1 MSLLDPTAF
10 TNRDIELS
18 TDSCIKCNVCQ
29 SYCPVSNVTDLFPG
43 PKYVGPQAQRLRV
56 GESVDR
62 TVDYCSG
69 CTVCT
74 RVCPSGVKIAE
85 LNSRARAAM
94 VEARGGPSLRDSL
107 IARPELLGR
116 LNRPIAPLVNLVLLN
131 PVLRYAMQRVLR
143 IDRRAPMPTF
153 SSRSFRRW
161 HRRYPYRSEKKV
173 AYFYACSTEY
183 YEPELGETAVRLM
196 EHNGYETVLPK
207 QNCCGLP
214 LISNGDYA
222 AARRYAERNIRR
234 LLPMAEAGIPIVAT
248 STSCSLTL
256 KQYYV
261 ELLGIRTK
269 AAETVAA
276 SVYDICEFLRILDER
291 GEMNRNFAPVE
302 EVVAYH
308 APCQLK
314 SHGIGKPALDLMD
327 LVPGL
332 RTVETDAEC
341 CGTAGTY
348 GYKQEKYDIAMRVGA
363 PLFDQIRSA
372 GSQRTACDSETCR
385 WQIEHNTGAPS
396 VHPIE
401 ILLKSYDDMGPR
413 TTTAQM

>member
-1 MSLLDPTAF
+1 MSILDPTIF
-10 TNRDIELS
+10 SGREIELS

-43 PKYVGPQAQRLRV
+43 PKYVGPQAQRLRI
-56 GESVDR
+56 GASVDR

-85 LNSRARAAM
+85 LNNRARAAM
-94 VEARGGPSLRDSL
+94 VDARGGPSLRDSL

-116 LNRPIAPLVNLVLLN
+116 LNRPIAPLVNRVLLN
-131 PVLRYAMQRVLR
+131 PAVRSIMQRTLH
-143 IDRRAPMPTF
+143 IDRRAPMPKF
-153 SSRSFRRW
+153 SNRSFRRR
-161 HRRYPYRSEKKV
+161 HQRSPYRSDRKV
-173 AYFYACSTEY
+173 AYFHACSTEY
-183 YEPELGETAVRLM
+183 YEPELGEKAVRLM
-196 EHNGYETVLPK
+196 ELNGYQTVLPR

-214 LISNGDYA
+214 LISNGDFA

-234 LLPMAEAGIPIVAT
+234 LLPMAEAGIPIIAT

-261 ELLGIRTK
+261 DLLDIHTE
-269 AAETVAA
+269 AAAKVAA
-276 SVYDICEFLRILDER
+276 NVYDICEFLRMLEER
-291 GEMNRNFAPVE
+291 GELNTNFAPVNR
-302 EVVAYH
+302 VVSYH

-314 SHGIGKPALDLMD
+314 SHGIGKPALDLME

-332 RTVETDAEC
+332 QTVEMDVEC

-348 GYKQEKYDIAMRVGA
+348 GYKQEKYEIAMKVGA
-363 PLFDQIRSA
+363 PLFEQIQSTGSA
-372 GSQRTACDSETCR
+372 FSACDSETCR
-385 WQIEHNTGAPS
+385 WQIEHGTGQRS
-396 VHPIE
+396 LHPIE
-401 ILLKSYDDMGPR
+401 VLLMAYEGGAAMPEAKR
-413 TTTAQM
+413 

>member
-1 MSLLDPTAF
+1 MSVLDPVF
-10 TNRDIELS
+10 GGPDIDLS

-43 PKYVGPQAQRLRV
+43 PKYVGPQAQRLRI
-56 GESVDR
+56 GASVDR

-94 VEARGGPSLRDSL
+94 VAARGGPTLRDRL

-116 LNRPIAPLVNLVLLN
+116 LNRPIAPLVNRILLN
-131 PVLRYAMQRVLR
+131 PVVRYAMQRVLR
-143 IDRRAPMPTF
+143 IDRRAPMPKF

-161 HRRYPYRSEKKV
+161 HKRYPYRSNRKV

-183 YEPELGETAVRLM
+183 YEPELGEKAVRLM
-196 EHNGYETVLPK
+196 QHNGYQMVLPR

-234 LLPMAEAGIPIVAT
+234 LLPLAEAGIPIIAT

-256 KQYYV
+256 KQYYID
-261 ELLGIRTK
+261 LLDIHTE
-269 AAETVAA
+269 AAEKVAA
-276 SVYDICEFLRILDER
+276 NVYDICEFLRMLNER
-291 GEMNRNFAPVE
+291 GDMNTDFAPMEQVIS
-302 EVVAYH
+302 YH

-332 RTVETDAEC
+332 RVVETEAEC

-348 GYKQEKYDIAMRVGA
+348 GYKAEKYDIAMKVGA
-363 PLFDQIRSA
+363 KLFEQIEATGSPLS
-372 GSQRTACDSETCR
+372 TCDSETCR
-385 WQIEHNTGAPS
+385 WQIEHGTGAPS
-396 VHPIE
+396 LHPLE
-401 ILLKSYDDMGPR
+401 ILLMAYEGSK
-413 TTTAQM
+413 

>member
-1 MSLLDPTAF
+1 MSLLDPTIF
-10 TNRDIELS
+10 DGRDIALS
-18 TDSCIKCNVCQ
+18 SDSCIKCNVCQ

-43 PKYVGPQAQRLRV
+43 PKYVGPQAQRLRI
-56 GESVDR
+56 GSSVDR

-116 LNRPIAPLVNLVLLN
+116 LNRPIAPLINRVLLS
-131 PVLRYAMQRVLR
+131 PGVRYAMERVLR

-153 SSRSFRRW
+153 SNRSFRRR
-161 HRRYPYRSEKKV
+161 HRRSLYRSDRKV

-183 YEPELGETAVRLM
+183 YEPELGEKAVRVM
-196 EHNGYETVLPK
+196 ERNGYQTVLPR

-234 LLPMAEAGIPIVAT
+234 LLPLADAGIPIIAT

-261 ELLGIRTK
+261 DLLDIRTE
-269 AAETVAA
+269 AAEKVAA
-276 SVYDICEFLRILDER
+276 NVYDICEFLRMLEER
-291 GEMNRNFAPVE
+291 GELNTDFVPVNH
-302 EVVAYH
+302 VVSYH

-314 SHGIGKPALDLMD
+314 SHGIGKPALDLME

-332 RTVETDAEC
+332 RTVEMDAEC

-348 GYKQEKYDIAMRVGA
+348 GYKQEKYDIAMKVGA
-363 PLFDQIRSA
+363 PLFGQIRSA
-372 GSQRTACDSETCR
+372 GSQISACDSETCR
-385 WQIEHNTGAPS
+385 WQIEHGTGAPS
-396 VHPIE
+396 LHPIE
-401 ILLKSYDDMGPR
+401 ILLMAYEGASSPQ
-413 TTTAQM
+413 TIE

>member
-1 MSLLDPTAF
+1 MSILDPTIF
-10 TNRDIELS
+10 IGREIELS

-43 PKYVGPQAQRLRV
+43 PKYVGPQAQRLRL
-56 GESVDR
+56 GPSVDR

-85 LNSRARAAM
+85 LNNRARAAM

-116 LNRPIAPLVNLVLLN
+116 LNRPVAPLVNRVLLN
-131 PVLRYAMQRVLR
+131 PAVRSIMQRTLH
-143 IDRRAPMPTF
+143 IDRRAPLPKF
-153 SSRSFRRW
+153 SNRSFRRR
-161 HRRYPYRSEKKV
+161 HRRSPYRSDRKV
-173 AYFYACSTEY
+173 AYFHACSTEY
-183 YEPELGETAVRLM
+183 YEPELGEKAVRLM
-196 EHNGYETVLPK
+196 EHNGYQTVLPR

-214 LISNGDYA
+214 LISNGDFA

-234 LLPMAEAGIPIVAT
+234 LLPMAEAGIPIIAT

-261 ELLGIRTK
+261 DLLDIHTE
-269 AAETVAA
+269 AAAKVAA
-276 SVYDICEFLRILDER
+276 NVYDICEFLRMLEER
-291 GEMNRNFAPVE
+291 GELNTNFAPVNR
-302 EVVAYH
+302 VVAYH

-332 RTVETDAEC
+332 HTVEMDVEC

-348 GYKQEKYDIAMRVGA
+348 GYKQEKYEIAMKVGA
-363 PLFDQIRSA
+363 PLFEQIQA
-372 GSQRTACDSETCR
+372 TGSSFSACDSETCR
-385 WQIEHNTGAPS
+385 WQIEHGTGQRS
-396 VHPIE
+396 LHPIE
-401 ILLKSYDDMGPR
+401 VLLMAYEGGVSMPEAER
-413 TTTAQM
+413 

>member
-1 MSLLDPTAF
+1 MSILDPTIF
-10 TNRDIELS
+10 DGREIDLS

-43 PKYVGPQAQRLRV
+43 PKYVGPQAQRLRI
-56 GESVDR
+56 GPSVDR

-85 LNSRARAAM
+85 LNNRARAAM

-116 LNRPIAPLVNLVLLN
+116 LNRPIAPLVNRVLLN
-131 PVLRYAMQRVLR
+131 PAVRFIMQRTLH
-143 IDRRAPMPTF
+143 IDRRAPMPKF
-153 SSRSFRRW
+153 SNRSFRRR
-161 HRRYPYRSEKKV
+161 HRRSPYRSKRKV
-173 AYFYACSTEY
+173 AYFHACSTEY
-183 YEPELGETAVRLM
+183 YEPELGEKAVRLM
-196 EHNGYETVLPK
+196 EHNGYQTVLPR

-214 LISNGDYA
+214 LISNGDFA

-234 LLPMAEAGIPIVAT
+234 LLPMAEAGIPIIAT

-261 ELLGIRTK
+261 DLLDIHTE
-269 AAETVAA
+269 AAARVAA
-276 SVYDICEFLRILDER
+276 NVYDICEFLRMLDQR
-291 GEMNRNFAPVE
+291 GELNTNFAPVDR
-302 EVVAYH
+302 VVSYH

-327 LVPGL
+327 LVPRL
-332 RTVETDAEC
+332 RTIEMDVEC

-348 GYKQEKYDIAMRVGA
+348 GYKQEKYDIAMEVGA
-363 PLFDQIRSA
+363 PLFEQIQAA
-372 GSQRTACDSETCR
+372 GSAFSTCDSETCR
-385 WQIEHNTGAPS
+385 WQIEHGTGQQS
-396 VHPIE
+396 LHPIE
-401 ILLKSYDDMGPR
+401 VLLMAYEGGESTPEAER
-413 TTTAQM
+413 

>member
-1 MSLLDPTAF
+1 MSILDPTF
-10 TNRDIELS
+10 IGRDIDLS

-43 PKYVGPQAQRLRV
+43 PKYVGPQAQRLRI
-56 GESVDR
+56 GSSVDR

-85 LNSRARAAM
+85 LNSKARAAM
-94 VEARGGPSLRDSL
+94 VAARGGPSLRDRL

-116 LNRPIAPLVNLVLLN
+116 LNRPIAPLVNRILLN
-131 PVLRYAMQRVLR
+131 PVVRYAMQRVLR
-143 IDRRAPMPTF
+143 IDRRAPMPKF

-161 HRRYPYRSEKKV
+161 HRRYPYRSDRKV

-183 YEPELGETAVRLM
+183 YEPELGEKAVRLM
-196 EHNGYETVLPK
+196 QRNGYQMVLPR

-256 KQYYV
+256 KQYYID
-261 ELLGIRTK
+261 LLDIRTE
-269 AAETVAA
+269 AAEKVAA
-276 SVYDICEFLRILDER
+276 NVYDICEFLRTLNER
-291 GEMNRNFAPVE
+291 GEMNTNFAPMEQVIS
-302 EVVAYH
+302 YH

-332 RTVETDAEC
+332 RVVETEAEC

-348 GYKQEKYDIAMRVGA
+348 GYKEEKYDIAMRVGA
-363 PLFDQIRSA
+363 PLFEQIDA
-372 GSQRTACDSETCR
+372 TGSPLSTCDSETCR
-385 WQIEHNTGAPS
+385 WQIEHGTGAPS
-396 VHPIE
+396 LHPIE
-401 ILLKSYDDMGPR
+401 ILLMAYEGSK
-413 TTTAQM
+413 